1 MKSIARNLPWFLFV
15 LALTA
20 AATFGYLWQQERSSA
35 NAEDELRA
43 QATEFIGDLMS
54 ISAET
59 AEADAEAIKQ
69 WAVGDFADEAE
80 IFYGEEAIEAV
91 VELDATTEG
100 EIRELFV
107 QSLEDGEGSL
117 FAVVD
122 HTVTNANTEEPKT
135 DTVRMS
141 VEMIESEDGWKVNRV
156 RIFESPGAPQP
167 TEGNGR

>member
-1 MKSIARNLPWFLFV
+1 VKVIARYLPWFLLV
-15 LALTA
+15 LALIA
-20 AATFGYLWQQERSSA
+20 AVAFGSLWQEARSTA

-43 QATEFIGDLMS
+43 QARAFIGDLMS

-59 AEADAEAIKQ
+59 ADADAAAIKR

-80 IFYGEEAIEAV
+80 VFYGQEAIDAV

-100 EIRELFV
+100 EIRELFI
-107 QSLEDGEGSL
+107 QSLGDGEGSV

-122 HTVTNANTEEPKT
+122 HTVTNRSTDEPKT

-141 VEMIESEDGWKVNRV
+141 IEMIESEDGWKVNRV
-156 RIFESPGAPQP
+156 RIFESPGAEPSQVDQ
-167 TEGNGR
+167 